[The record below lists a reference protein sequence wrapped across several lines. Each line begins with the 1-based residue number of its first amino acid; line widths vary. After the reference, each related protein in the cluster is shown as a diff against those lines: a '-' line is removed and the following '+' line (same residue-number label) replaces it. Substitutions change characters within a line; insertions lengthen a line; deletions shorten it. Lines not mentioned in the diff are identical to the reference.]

1 MAFKKMKFSF
11 YIKEDNTAKEFA
23 KYIEEELRKL
33 GQEVVDNKE
42 EADIIVVIGGDGTF
56 LNGARHV
63 ANLQKSVGKSLPVVG
78 INLGR
83 LGFLTEISKQ
93 DAPRMLKLILEGKYK
108 VIDRMMI
115 DVYLNNR
122 YLGAY
127 LNDAVLARSYL
138 SRLIDIEIY
147 EKQNTIANLR
157 ADGIIVSTPTGSTAY
172 ALSAGGP
179 ILTPELQNMLLVPIC
194 PHTISVRP
202 IVLSSD
208 ALISLKLGDK
218 TKEAYLTLDGQEFF
232 NVSKEDV
239 VLVKR
244 SDTVCKTISLNSISF
259 FDVIR
264 DKLGYA

>member
-1 MAFKKMKFSF
+1 MRFSF
-11 YIKEDNTAKEFA
+11 YVKEDKTAKEFVE
-23 KYIEEELRKL
+23 YIENQLKTMEQK
-33 GQEVVDNKE
+33 VVAIE
-42 EADIIVVIGGDGTF
+42 EADILVVVGGDGTF
-56 LNGARHV
+56 LSAARKFS
-63 ANLQKSVGKSLPVVG
+63 AFQRPIVG

-83 LGFLTEISKQ
+83 LGFLTEIPKQ
-93 DAPRMLKLILEGKYK
+93 DAINMLKLIIEGKYK

-115 DVYLNNR
+115 DVYLNDK

-138 SRLIDIEIY
+138 SRLIDIEVY
-147 EKQNTIANLR
+147 QQEHMIAKLR
-157 ADGIIVSTPTGSTAY
+157 ADGVIISTPTGSTAY

-179 ILTPELQNMLLVPIC
+179 ILTPELQNILLVPIC
-194 PHTISVRP
+194 PHTISIRP
-202 IVLSSD
+202 MVLSSD

-232 NVSKEDV
+232 NIAQKDNI
-239 VLVKR
+239 LIKR
-244 SDTVCKTISLNSISF
+244 SNTVCKTISLEHVSF

>member
-1 MAFKKMKFSF
+1 MRFSF
-11 YIKEDNTAKEFA
+11 YIKEDKTAKEFA
-23 KYIEEELRKL
+23 EYVEDQLKAM
-33 GQEVVDNKE
+33 GQDMVSIE
-42 EADIIVVIGGDGTF
+42 EADILVVVGGDGTF
-56 LNGARHV
+56 LSAARKFS
-63 ANLQKSVGKSLPVVG
+63 AFQKPIVG

-83 LGFLTEISKQ
+83 LGFLTEIPKK
-93 DAPRMLKLILEGKYK
+93 DAINMLKLIVQGKYK
-108 VIDRMMI
+108 IVNRMMI
-115 DVYLNNR
+115 DAYLNDK

-147 EKQNTIANLR
+147 QQKYMIANLR

-179 ILTPELQNMLLVPIC
+179 ILTPELQNILLVPIC
-194 PHTISVRP
+194 PHTISIRP
-202 IVLSSD
+202 MVLSSD
-208 ALISLKLGDK
+208 AFISLKLGDK

-232 NVSKEDV
+232 NISKEDV
-239 VLVKR
+239 ILIKR
-244 SDTVCKTISLNSISF
+244 SNTVCKTISLDNISF

>member
-1 MAFKKMKFSF
+1 MRFSF
-11 YIKEDNTAKEFA
+11 YVKEDKTAKEFVEC
-23 KYIEEELRKL
+23 IENQLMTM
-33 GQEVVDNKE
+33 GQKVVAIE
-42 EADIIVVIGGDGTF
+42 EADILVVVGGDGTF
-56 LNGARHV
+56 LSAARKFS
-63 ANLQKSVGKSLPVVG
+63 AFQKPIVG

-83 LGFLTEISKQ
+83 LGFLTEIPKQ
-93 DAPRMLKLILEGKYK
+93 DAINMLKLIIEGKYK

-115 DVYLNNR
+115 DVYLNDR

-138 SRLIDIEIY
+138 SRLIDIEVY
-147 EKQNTIANLR
+147 QQEHMIAKLR
-157 ADGIIVSTPTGSTAY
+157 ADGVIISTPTGSTAY

-179 ILTPELQNMLLVPIC
+179 ILTPELQNILLVPIC
-194 PHTISVRP
+194 PHTISIRP
-202 IVLSSD
+202 MVLSSD

-232 NVSKEDV
+232 NITQKDNIFI
-239 VLVKR
+239 KR
-244 SDTVCKTISLNSISF
+244 SNTVCKTISLEHVSF

>member
-1 MAFKKMKFSF
+1 MAR
-11 YIKEDNTAKEFA
+11 EFA
-23 KYIEEELRKL
+23 KYIEQELKVM
-33 GQEVVDNKE
+33 GQEVVDKKE
-42 EADIIVVIGGDGTF
+42 DADIIVVIGGDGTF
-56 LNGARHV
+56 LNAARHV
-63 ANLQKSVGKSLPVVG
+63 ANLQKSVGKPLPIVG

-83 LGFLTEISKQ
+83 LGFLTEIPKK
-93 DAPRMLKLILEGKYK
+93 DAKNMLGLIVQGKYK
-108 VIDRMMI
+108 IIDRMMI
-115 DVYLNNR
+115 DVHLNNK

-147 EKQNTIANLR
+147 QQNHVIANLR

-232 NVSKEDV
+232 NISKEDV

-244 SDTVCKTISLNSISF
+244 SDVVCKTISLDNISF

>member
-1 MAFKKMKFSF
+1 MRFGF
-11 YIKEDNTAKEFA
+11 YVKEDKTAKEFA
-23 KYIEEELRKL
+23 KYIEGELKAL
-33 GQEVVDNKE
+33 GQELVEIED
-42 EADIIVVIGGDGTF
+42 ADILVVIGGDGTF
-56 LNGARHV
+56 LSAARRFS
-63 ANLQKSVGKSLPVVG
+63 AFEKPTVG

-83 LGFLTEISKQ
+83 LGFLTEIPKQ
-93 DAPRMLKLILEGKYK
+93 DAIRMLKLIIEGKYK

-115 DVYLNNR
+115 DVYLNDR

-138 SRLIDIEIY
+138 SRLIDIEVY
-147 EKQNTIANLR
+147 QQEHMIANLR

-179 ILTPELQNMLLVPIC
+179 ILTPELQNILLAPIC

-202 IVLSSD
+202 MVLSSD
-208 ALISLKLGDK
+208 AFISLKLGDK

-232 NVSKEDV
+232 NISKEDV
-239 VLVKR
+239 VLIKR
-244 SDTVCKTISLNSISF
+244 SNTVCKTISLDNISF

>member
-1 MAFKKMKFSF
+1 MRFSF
-11 YIKEDNTAKEFA
+11 YVKEDRTAKEFVE
-23 KYIEEELRKL
+23 YIENQLKTM
-33 GQEVVDNKE
+33 GQKVVTIE
-42 EADIIVVIGGDGTF
+42 EADILVVVGGDGTF
-56 LNGARHV
+56 LSAARKFS
-63 ANLQKSVGKSLPVVG
+63 AFQKPIVG

-83 LGFLTEISKQ
+83 LGFLTEIPKQ
-93 DAPRMLKLILEGKYK
+93 DAINMLKLIIEGKYK

-115 DVYLNNR
+115 DVYLNDK

-138 SRLIDIEIY
+138 SRLIDIEVYQQEHMIV
-147 EKQNTIANLR
+147 KLR
-157 ADGIIVSTPTGSTAY
+157 ADGVIISTPTGSTAY

-179 ILTPELQNMLLVPIC
+179 ILTPELQNILLVPIC
-194 PHTISVRP
+194 PHTISIRP
-202 IVLSSD
+202 MVLSSD

-232 NVSKEDV
+232 NITQKDNIFI
-239 VLVKR
+239 KR
-244 SDTVCKTISLNSISF
+244 SNTVCKTISLEHVSF

>member
-1 MAFKKMKFSF
+1 
-11 YIKEDNTAKEFA
+11 
-23 KYIEEELRKL
+23 
-33 GQEVVDNKE
+33 
-42 EADIIVVIGGDGTF
+42 
-56 LNGARHV
+56 
-63 ANLQKSVGKSLPVVG
+63 
-78 INLGR
+78 
-83 LGFLTEISKQ
+83 
-93 DAPRMLKLILEGKYK
+93 MLKLIVEGRYR

-115 DVYLNNR
+115 DIYLNDK

-138 SRLIDIEIY
+138 SRLIDVEVHEGKHI
-147 EKQNTIANLR
+147 IAKLR

-179 ILTPELQNMLLVPIC
+179 ILTPELQNILLVPIC

-208 ALISLKLGDK
+208 ALISLKLGDR

-232 NVSKEDV
+232 NISKEDV

-244 SDTVCKTISLNSISF
+244 SNTVCRTISLDNISF

>member
-1 MAFKKMKFSF
+1 MRFSF
-11 YIKEDNTAKEFA
+11 YVKEDKTAKEFVE
-23 KYIEEELRKL
+23 YIENQLKTM
-33 GQEVVDNKE
+33 GHKVVAIE
-42 EADIIVVIGGDGTF
+42 EADILVVVGGDGTF
-56 LNGARHV
+56 LSAARKFS
-63 ANLQKSVGKSLPVVG
+63 AFQRPIVG

-83 LGFLTEISKQ
+83 LGFLTEIPKQ
-93 DAPRMLKLILEGKYK
+93 DAINMLKLIIEGKYK

-115 DVYLNNR
+115 DVYLNDK

-138 SRLIDIEIY
+138 SRLIDIEVY
-147 EKQNTIANLR
+147 QQEHMIAKLR
-157 ADGIIVSTPTGSTAY
+157 ADGVIISTPTGSTAY

-179 ILTPELQNMLLVPIC
+179 ILTPELQNILLVPIC
-194 PHTISVRP
+194 PHTISIRP
-202 IVLSSD
+202 MVLSSD

-232 NVSKEDV
+232 NITQKDNI
-239 VLVKR
+239 LIKR
-244 SDTVCKTISLNSISF
+244 SNTVCKTISLEHISF

>member
-1 MAFKKMKFSF
+1 MRFSF
-11 YIKEDNTAKEFA
+11 YVKEDKTAKEFVE
-23 KYIEEELRKL
+23 YIENQLKTMEQK
-33 GQEVVDNKE
+33 VVAIE
-42 EADIIVVIGGDGTF
+42 EADILVVVGGDGTF
-56 LNGARHV
+56 LSAARKFS
-63 ANLQKSVGKSLPVVG
+63 AFQKPIVG

-83 LGFLTEISKQ
+83 LGFLTEIPKQ
-93 DAPRMLKLILEGKYK
+93 YAIRMLKLIIEGKYK

-115 DVYLNNR
+115 DVYLNDR

-138 SRLIDIEIY
+138 SRLIDIEVYQQEHMIS
-147 EKQNTIANLR
+147 KLR
-157 ADGIIVSTPTGSTAY
+157 ADGVIISTPTGSTAY

-179 ILTPELQNMLLVPIC
+179 ILTPELQNILLVPIC
-194 PHTISVRP
+194 PHTISIRP
-202 IVLSSD
+202 MVLSSD

-232 NVSKEDV
+232 NITQKDNI
-239 VLVKR
+239 LIKR
-244 SDTVCKTISLNSISF
+244 SNTVCKTISLEHISF